1 MARSRSTN
9 RAALVEAA
17 AGVFESKG
25 YRNTTID
32 DIADAAGVSRPT
44 VYKYTSSKRALL
56 DSLVD
61 AVCDELEQRLD
72 AVMGGA
78 SVPAPERV
86 REVVAMHIDSAV
98 ERRSFYAIVFSEQ
111 VELSEQARSR
121 FHRFSHKM
129 ALDFQRLLQE
139 CLAVRP
145 PVTATP
151 IDTLIAANLVLSML
165 TSLYRWYD
173 PGGRTSPAQLAEQV
187 LAVLS
192 GVVPPIEPCSA
203 GSVTPAAAGAG
214 ERSTRRRTVA
224 PRVN

>member
-1 MARSRSTN
+1 MARSRSTDSV
-9 RAALVEAA
+9 ALVEAA

-25 YRNTTID
+25 YRYATID

-61 AVCDELEQRLD
+61 DVCDDLEQRLD
-72 AVMGGA
+72 ALIDD
-78 SVPAPERV
+78 SPESAPVRV
-86 REVVAMHIDSAV
+86 RQVVAMHIDSAV
-98 ERRSFYAIVFSEQ
+98 QRRSFYAIVFSEQ
-111 VELSEQARSR
+111 VELTERAKSR

-139 CLAVRP
+139 CIAAHP
-145 PVTATP
+145 SAAATP
-151 IDTLIAANLVLSML
+151 VDTLIAANLVLSML

-173 PGGRTSPAQLAEQV
+173 PNGKTSPEQLTEQV

-192 GVVPPIEPCSA
+192 GVVRPEAPSESDAPRSSA
-203 GSVTPAAAGAG
+203 TGKPRARSPHAAA
-214 ERSTRRRTVA
+214 TRVR
-224 PRVN
+224 